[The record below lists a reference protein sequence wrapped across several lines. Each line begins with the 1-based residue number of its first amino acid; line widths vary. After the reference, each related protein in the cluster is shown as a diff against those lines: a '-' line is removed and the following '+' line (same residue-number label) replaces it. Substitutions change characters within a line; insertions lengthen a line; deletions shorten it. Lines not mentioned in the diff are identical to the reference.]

1 MLGLDILHQVQ
12 STFASYN
19 NKKNFVNGNN
29 ITIPSCLNI
38 HEKKII
44 NYVYNK
50 KLVTDNEKIIWD
62 VISSKS
68 EDLILKKIDTL
79 IHALISW
86 KAARS

>member
-19 NKKNFVNGNN
+19 NKKKFVNGNN

-50 KLVTDNEKIIWD
+50 KLVTDNEKNI
-62 VISSKS
+62 
-68 EDLILKKIDTL
+68 
-79 IHALISW
+79 
-86 KAARS
+86 